1 MTNRSVVVTG
11 AHSYLGQKLLE
22 HLSAIGGFKIA
33 ALITPWANEDGL
45 IHNVG
50 ITYFKADLREA
61 LQANVAALVR
71 NADRIMHFAWKRGKD
86 EEKVLDDNRRM
97 FENVKE
103 HISSPDKLVFIS
115 SVAASPHT
123 LSTYGKTKFKMAQQ
137 LSVYGAIILV
147 TGLIVD
153 KEPKGPY
160 KLLVGVVKKFP
171 FSVRFTKN
179 SVKVYPI
186 RTDDFLN
193 GIVTILKE
201 PISSGTYRLY
211 PSDAADINDFLAQLE
226 KRYSRFRVP
235 LPISYDLAL
244 GVLKSTRRL
253 GVLPATLGE
262 KLLTFLFKDEAY
274 LAMHA
279 TLPGTE
285 NIDRPL
291 DELI

>member
-45 IHNVG
+45 IHNEG

-235 LPISYDLAL
+235 LPISYGLAL
-244 GVLKSTRRL
+244 GILKSTRRL

>member
-1 MTNRSVVVTG
+1 MTNRSIVVTG

-22 HLSAIGGFKIA
+22 HFSAIGGFKIA

-45 IHNVG
+45 IHNEG

-61 LQANVAALVR
+61 LQATVAALVR

-115 SVAASPHT
+115 SVAASPNT

-235 LPISYDLAL
+235 LPISYGLAL
-244 GVLKSTRRL
+244 GILKSTRRL

-262 KLLTFLFKDEAY
+262 KLLTFLYKDEAY
-274 LAMHA
+274 LATHA

>member
-45 IHNVG
+45 IHNEG
-50 ITYFKADLREA
+50 IIYFKADLREA

-86 EEKVLDDNRRM
+86 EEKVLSENLQM
-97 FENVKE
+97 FENLKE
-103 HISSPDKLVFIS
+103 HISSPDRLVFIS
-115 SVAASPHT
+115 SVAASPNT
-123 LSTYGKTKFKMAQQ
+123 LSTYGTTKFKMAQQ

-160 KLLVGVVKKFP
+160 KLLVSVVKKFP

-186 RTDDFLN
+186 RTDDF
-193 GIVTILKE
+193 
-201 PISSGTYRLY
+201 
-211 PSDAADINDFLAQLE
+211 
-226 KRYSRFRVP
+226 
-235 LPISYDLAL
+235 
-244 GVLKSTRRL
+244 
-253 GVLPATLGE
+253 
-262 KLLTFLFKDEAY
+262 
-274 LAMHA
+274 
-279 TLPGTE
+279 
-285 NIDRPL
+285 
-291 DELI
+291 